1 MGAGGSALGQSARL
15 RDRAARLRD
24 EAQARLE
31 QAETLERSAAAWDKG
46 WQGEQLVGAQLDL
59 LRADGWHV
67 LHDVR
72 WPKRPRANIDHV
84 AVGPGGVLVVDAK
97 NWSGELTVVGGRL
110 RQDRSPRDRE
120 VTAVAE
126 AGRAVAGQLDLPWAL
141 HVIPVLCATTPVSGG
156 SQRLGETTVLGAQDL
171 VAWAQ
176 AASAAADRRRCRL
189 RGGATHRGTAFGGRS
204 RLVRRWAQGFRP
216 PGASRR
222 RATPVAGAPGQPR
235 TGACSS
241 PGRAGRE

>member
-46 WQGEQLVGAQLDL
+46 W
-59 LRADGWHV
+59 RAAARRRPARPAPGRRLARPPRRAVAEASPGQH
-67 LHDVR
+67 
-72 WPKRPRANIDHV
+72 RPRRGGA
-84 AVGPGGVLVVDAK
+84 GRRPGRRRQELVRRAH
-97 NWSGELTVVGGRL
+97 VVGGRL

-176 AASAAADRRRCRL
+176 AASAAADRQRCRL